1 MKLGIFEILVVLEDG
16 CTQVSG
22 PFLRQ
27 LLITV
32 QKVRQVS
39 ETTICV
45 AGIQPEQVCFPV
57 HYSDAKDIC
66 RPEVCHLIFI

>member
-1 MKLGIFEILVVLEDG
+1 MKLVKVQILVVLEDC

-57 HYSDAKDIC
+57 HYSNAKDIC
-66 RPEVCHLIFI
+66 RPEVCHLILI

>member
-1 MKLGIFEILVVLEDG
+1 MLEDC

-32 QKVRQVS
+32 QKLRQVY
-39 ETTICV
+39 ETTICIF
-45 AGIQPEQVCFPV
+45 GILPEQVCFPV
-57 HYSDAKDIC
+57 HNSDAKDIR
-66 RPEVCHLIFI
+66 RPEVYHLIFI